1 MHNLYLYSK
10 LIKSYFGRNVA
21 DHFKHIHDFP
31 CYGKNFTTR
40 VNHRPDEED
49 DDKDEQDTQI
59 CNTIEENDN
68 L

>member
-10 LIKSYFGRNVA
+10 LRKSYFGWNVA
-21 DHFKHIHDFP
+21 DHLKHIYDFP

-49 DDKDEQDTQI
+49 YDKDEQDT
-59 CNTIEENDN
+59 
-68 L
+68 